1 MNFSEAVWTALSS
14 LRANRL
20 RSLLTLLG
28 IVIGVM
34 TVVTV
39 LSFISGLN
47 EYVAERI
54 FNLGPDVFVV
64 TRAPFVTVS
73 VDDWVESQ
81 RRPGIYMA
89 DADAIREACTDC
101 RLVGASQA
109 SQGRV
114 KYGREYVTG
123 TQIQ

>member
-1 MNFSEAVWTALSS
+1 MNFAEAVSIALSS

-34 TVVTV
+34 TVIAV

-47 EYVAERI
+47 GYVAEKI

-64 TRAPFVTVS
+64 TRAPLLAVS
-73 VDDWVESQ
+73 MEDWVESQ
-81 RRPGIYMA
+81 KRPGLYLE

-101 RLVGASQA
+101 RAVGASLQTTA
-109 SQGRV
+109 RV
-114 KYGREYVTG
+114 KYGRDFLNNTA
-123 TQIQ
+123 